1 MTSLL
6 ARLGQLETRTALGTI
21 WRPKKRRREEWICR
35 RCQGRGVQRRGY
47 GDESFR
53 GTVSDYIFPP
63 AREERRD
70 GGGGPRD
77 GRESGG
83 RLRGT
88 PQLTRRNPFAEEME
102 PEDREEMEREN
113 YMSLDAPDAP
123 TGNDPQ
129 WPTRTTRGVDSTAP
143 HESAQ
148 NMLWERFED
157 ADEEGAQL
165 AAEAETS
172 ASEDARDFLHESA
185 RDASLLNIDYAT
197 SLPQALARGETDL
210 TARCMFAAAKADD
223 MDFIRGLPDRVFT
236 QVLTVLGPAN
246 VTSRFTMANLEMN
259 ETTRNLVGIA
269 PMDRVAAEYSQL
281 VSDIVAMRRSRGFR
295 LSVSDYAVLLR
306 GARDLGNRKLSESLW
321 RRMQHDSCVP
331 TTECY
336 NYYMAA
342 RVFHEYH
349 SSAGNHKLRVIPHN
363 MSARTTSNPNAAY
376 RTFRIGTGGLNE
388 QVMAIFREMLSNGAT
403 ADEESFRIVI
413 TAAAREGDMV
423 SVKSVLRK
431 VWNLDVDAVLGGG
444 PEADTAL
451 KQLPIDSPLFPTDKL
466 LSTIAHAFAINND
479 IPAALRLVDMVARHY
494 DITISEETWAQLF
507 EWTSVLASPR
517 TGVKAASDGT
527 KTGQLPLQSVMSLWQ
542 TMTAAPYHI
551 QPTMGMYDH
560 LIKNLFYR
568 GMTPTIIEKMEQGRL
583 IFYRSMD
590 DAWQRW
596 RQLKHGIT
604 RHQRGESL
612 EQSLESLRRE
622 WEYAELRRKRNRLWC
637 QRWLRL
643 LLGSSQGPSRFVD
656 ADSIFHSDFPRLLWS
671 WRYFA
676 PRTVFYETATGT
688 VELLMWNEEAIDRW
702 KEKRE
707 DLMTER
713 ETWLREVPMYVG
725 NEWLTSRRVPGD
737 KRMPAESGEDLTA
750 GDDPVKQDW
759 AQPKRDERVEVQPD
773 ELDDQGQ
780 RAYHARFGGTVREAR
795 FSR

>member
-1 MTSLL
+1 MTTFL

-35 RCQGRGVQRRGY
+35 RCHGRQVQGRGY
-47 GDESFR
+47 SDESFR

-70 GGGGPRD
+70 GGGGPGD
-77 GRESGG
+77 SRESGG

-88 PQLTRRNPFAEEME
+88 PQLARRDPFAEEME
-102 PEDREEMEREN
+102 PEDREEMERED
-113 YMSLDAPDAP
+113 YMYGLRKPLDVPGAHARN
-123 TGNDPQ
+123 GSQ
-129 WPTRTTRGVDSTAP
+129 WPTRTTQDVDSTAP
-143 HESAQ
+143 HESSQ
-148 NMLWERFED
+148 SMLWERFQDTDVED
-157 ADEEGAQL
+157 AQL
-165 AAEAETS
+165 AAEVES
-172 ASEDARDFLHESA
+172 SSSEHARDYFHESG

-197 SLPQALARGETDL
+197 TLPQALARGETDL
-210 TARCMFAAAKADD
+210 TARCMFAAAKVDD
-223 MDFIRGLPDRVFT
+223 MDFIRGLSDRAFT
-236 QVLTVLGPAN
+236 QVLTVLEPAN
-246 VTSRFTMANLEMN
+246 VISRFATANLKMN
-259 ETTRNLVGIA
+259 EATRNLVGTA
-269 PMDRVAAEYSQL
+269 PMDRVAAEYLHL

-295 LSVSDYAVLLR
+295 LPLSDYAVLLR

-349 SSAGNHKLRVIPHN
+349 NSAGNHKLRVIPHN
-363 MSARTTSNPNAAY
+363 MSARTTNNPNAAY

-431 VWNLDVDAVLGGG
+431 VWNLDVDAVLGSAA
-444 PEADTAL
+444 EADTAL
-451 KQLPIDSPLFPTDKL
+451 KQLPMDSPLFPTDKL

-479 IPAALRLVDMVARHY
+479 IPAALRLVDLVARHY
-494 DITISEETWAQLF
+494 DITISEETWGQLF

-568 GMTPTIIEKMEQGRL
+568 GMTPTVIEKMEEGRL
-583 IFYRSMD
+583 LFDQSVD
-590 DAWQRW
+590 DARQRW
-596 RQLKHGIT
+596 RQLTHGIA
-604 RHQRGESL
+604 RHRRGDSL

-622 WEYAELRRKRNRLWC
+622 WEYAEVRRKRSRFWC

-656 ADSIFHSDFPRLLWS
+656 ADSVFHSDFPRLLWS
-671 WRYFA
+671 WRFFA
-676 PRTVFYETATGT
+676 PKTVFYEISTGM
-688 VELLMWNEEAIDRW
+688 VELSVWSEEGIDRW

-707 DLMTER
+707 DLKIER
-713 ETWLREVPMYVG
+713 ERWLGEVPMYIG
-725 NEWLTSRRVPGD
+725 DEWLTSRRAPRDATTPVESWEDIASGD
-737 KRMPAESGEDLTA
+737 N
-750 GDDPVKQDW
+750 PVKQDR
-759 AQPKRDERVEVQPD
+759 AHPKRVERVEAEAD
-773 ELDDQGQ
+773 ELD
-780 RAYHARFGGTVREAR
+780 H
-795 FSR
+795 

>member
-1 MTSLL
+1 MEWTRDAAHTLDDS
-6 ARLGQLETRTALGTI
+6 RLGQLETRTALGTI

-35 RCQGRGVQRRGY
+35 RCHGRQVQWRGY
-47 GDESFR
+47 SDESFR

-63 AREERRD
+63 AREERSD

-77 GRESGG
+77 SRESGG

-88 PQLTRRNPFAEEME
+88 PQLARRNPFAEEME
-102 PEDREEMEREN
+102 PEDREEMERED
-113 YMSLDAPDAP
+113 YMYGLRKSLDAPGTP
-123 TGNDPQ
+123 IGNDPR
-129 WPTRTTRGVDSTAP
+129 WPTRTTQGVNSTAP
-143 HESAQ
+143 HESSQ
-148 NMLWERFED
+148 SMLWERFQDTDVED
-157 ADEEGAQL
+157 AQL
-165 AAEAETS
+165 AAEVETS
-172 ASEDARDFLHESA
+172 SSEHARDFLYEGG

-197 SLPQALARGETDL
+197 TLPQALARGETDL
-210 TARCMFAAAKADD
+210 TARCMFAAAKVDD
-223 MDFIRGLPDRVFT
+223 MDFIRGLSDRVFT
-236 QVLTVLGPAN
+236 QVLTVLEPAN
-246 VTSRFTMANLEMN
+246 VISRFATANLKMN
-259 ETTRNLVGIA
+259 EATRNLVGTA
-269 PMDRVAAEYSQL
+269 PMDRVAAEYSHL

-295 LSVSDYAVLLR
+295 LPLSDYAVLLR

-349 SSAGNHKLRVIPHN
+349 NSAGNHKLRVIPHN
-363 MSARTTSNPNAAY
+363 MSARTTNNPNAAY

-431 VWNLDVDAVLGGG
+431 VWNLDVDAVLGSAA
-444 PEADTAL
+444 EADTAL
-451 KQLPIDSPLFPTDKL
+451 KQLPMDSPLFPTDKL

-479 IPAALRLVDMVARHY
+479 IPAALRLVDLVARHY
-494 DITISEETWAQLF
+494 DITIPEETWTQLF

-568 GMTPTIIEKMEQGRL
+568 EMTPTVIEKMEEGRL
-583 IFYRSMD
+583 LFDQSVD

-596 RQLKHGIT
+596 RQLTHGIA
-604 RHQRGESL
+604 RHRRGESL

-622 WEYAELRRKRNRLWC
+622 WEYAEVRRKRSRFWC

-656 ADSIFHSDFPRLLWS
+656 ADSVFHSDFPRLLWS
-671 WRYFA
+671 WRFFA
-676 PRTVFYETATGT
+676 PKTVFYEISTGM
-688 VELLMWNEEAIDRW
+688 VELSVWSEEGIDRW

-707 DLMTER
+707 DLKIER
-713 ETWLREVPMYVG
+713 ERWLGDVPMYIG
-725 NEWLTSRRVPGD
+725 DEWLTSRRAPRDARTPVESREDIASGD
-737 KRMPAESGEDLTA
+737 N
-750 GDDPVKQDW
+750 PVKQDW
-759 AQPKRDERVEVQPD
+759 AHPRRVERVEAEAD
-773 ELDDQGQ
+773 ELD
-780 RAYHARFGGTVREAR
+780 H
-795 FSR
+795 